1 MTEETTAA
9 EEPQEKPIYGNVSIE
24 ELEKPE
30 YDEDQINEFMALYE
44 ESISGIKEGQIV
56 KGTVVSIGQSEV
68 MVDIGFKSEG
78 AVSIKDPTVI
88 ATAELSLFDSSK
100 RQGHR
105 AMGAT
110 VVEYLGCPFLVSEC
124 DELSVTDLKG
134 EWFVARESR
143 RRAGDIPTVLDQH
156 GNLPPKYSF
165 L

>member
-1 MTEETTAA
+1 MKGLGRDMAPNAHVGAA
-9 EEPQEKPIYGNVSIE
+9 FLLFSRN
-24 ELEKPE
+24 L
-30 YDEDQINEFMALYE
+30 D
-44 ESISGIKEGQIV
+44 
-56 KGTVVSIGQSEV
+56 
-68 MVDIGFKSEG
+68 EG

-156 GNLPPKYSF
+156 GNLLPKYSF